1 MKKTIIVWIRKD
13 FRLVDNPALFHAAKE
28 GMVVPVYIHDDDEE
42 SSMGSASKWWL
53 HHALNDFKT
62 SIEKIEGTLIIKRGN
77 PKDVLQKLIHE
88 TNAQDIYWNRRY
100 EPHALK
106 EIKSFKLF
114 SEQQINIRTFEGFLL
129 HEPWKI
135 KKKMEILIKYLQLTI
150 KLLKNMPY
158 LLL

>member
-1 MKKTIIVWIRKD
+1 MMKKTIIVWIRKD

-62 SIEKIEGTLIIKRGN
+62 SIEKIEGTLIIKKGN

-106 EIKSFKLF
+106 RDKE
-114 SEQQINIRTFEGFLL
+114 
-129 HEPWKI
+129 
-135 KKKMEILIKYLQLTI
+135 LQAFFQSN
-150 KLLKNMPY
+150 K
-158 LLL
+158 